1 MEVLFR
7 STSQP
12 RAYADSVGYML
23 VRLEDNEDK
32 QEVISTVIANNA
44 KSGGWS
50 TNSFLRE
57 VDRYVTNE
65 NTKFEA
71 VYTGR
76 LLLFSAFDRYTG

>member
-1 MEVLFR
+1 MEVLIR
-7 STSQP
+7 RTSQP

-23 VRLEDNEDK
+23 VRLEDTENKE
-32 QEVISTVIANNA
+32 EVISKIMAENV

-50 TNSFLRE
+50 TNSFLKE
-57 VDRYVTNE
+57 VDRYVINE
-65 NTKFEA
+65 NTKFEK